1 MEHFL
6 EGITPLRHWCI
17 NPNEQSNK
25 YKSSLLSQLT
35 KALPYHFLQRNVP
48 LRHLLNAKP
57 LFMSWQWS
65 AFNEVNDWAPKE
77 SISMTSNLPHFWTS
91 SSHSAYG
98 WETASHRPPLMLWS
112 KNLHLSRLTKQQQ
125 QYSSASSCV
134 YTYILYRLFCELR
147 SSATLS
153 LRSKSSWYQTPTA
166 WYTLYTKMHNVRF
179 KMNFILS
186 NLHSYR
192 A

>member
-1 MEHFL
+1 MEHVL
-6 EGITPLRHWCI
+6 EGIRHWCI

-35 KALPYHFLQRNVP
+35 KALPEHFLQRNVP

-125 QYSSASSCV
+125 PPV
-134 YTYILYRLFCELR
+134 RILYRLFCELR

-153 LRSKSSWYQTPTA
+153 LRSKSSWYSNSMIYPTKCIM
-166 WYTLYTKMHNVRF
+166 LELN
-179 KMNFILS
+179 
-186 NLHSYR
+186 
-192 A
+192 